1 MRAETQIKVSK
12 DTAIVSMVIIFM
24 MPLLQIVLGSIVTHT
39 PLLSRIQE
47 PESFGFMML
56 ACFFACLLHCPLF
69 LLLLLF
75 NRLLKSC
82 KVRSVIVTFVLL
94 ILGFIISGIYYIYWF
109 IPFPWTK
116 YFPVVLYAIVI
127 IPLLS
132 LGPIGILKKDRL
144 YRVR

>member
-1 MRAETQIKVSK
+1 MRADTQIKVSK
-12 DTAIVSMVIIFM
+12 DTAIVSTVIIFI
-24 MPLLQIVLGSIVTHT
+24 MPLLQIVLGAIVTHT

-47 PESFGFMML
+47 PESFGFMTL
-56 ACFFACLLHCPLF
+56 ASFFACLLHSPLF
-69 LLLLLF
+69 VLLLLF
-75 NRLLKSC
+75 IHFLRHYQAHKL
-82 KVRSVIVTFVLL
+82 IAIFVLL

-116 YFPVVLYAIVI
+116 YFPVVLYAIII